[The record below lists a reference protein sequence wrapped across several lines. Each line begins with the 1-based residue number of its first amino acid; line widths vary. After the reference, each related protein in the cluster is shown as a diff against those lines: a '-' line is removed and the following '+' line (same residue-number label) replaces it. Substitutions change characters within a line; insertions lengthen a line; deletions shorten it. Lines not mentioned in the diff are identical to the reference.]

1 MLLINGEVIKD
12 INTDEAI
19 KIVKNNIIKTLS
31 KKLLDIEKVLNAAD
45 KLAQDVIAGKLN
57 KDLEVFLSQDAL
69 LQYDIN
75 SIINMFKKEEL
86 PKKLSLEQGHIPTAS
101 GSGKRFT
108 VATLGSLLHI
118 SAGNVDALPA
128 YSVLEGLLSGNI
140 NILKLPSMDNGFSIY
155 ILKKLIE
162 YEEVLKEYI
171 YVFDTPSSD
180 LETILKLMKIV
191 NAIVVWGSDEA
202 IEAVRKNSPT
212 NTKIIEWGH
221 KLSFA
226 YIEDILVSDEKL
238 IKLAQHIFKTKQ
250 LLCSSCQVIYINT
263 DDFNVVKRFG
273 KRFADILK
281 GIEENYEISN
291 YIKGK
296 IAVELLTK
304 KLESLKSTEEI
315 YSNNNSSVICV
326 NNTTLEVSLQFGNVL
341 VKPLLKEKIIEE
353 LFFNKMYLQS
363 VGIYPK
369 NDELINIL
377 TRLGVTNIS
386 EIDKMSTFDIL
397 ESHDGKF
404 PLFEYSKIVTY

>member
-1 MLLINGEVIKD
+1 MLLINGEIIKD
-12 INTDEAI
+12 IDTDEAI

-31 KKLLDIEKVLNAAD
+31 KKALDVEKVLNAAD
-45 KLAQDVIAGKLN
+45 KLAQDVIEGKLN
-57 KDLEVFLSQDAL
+57 KDLEMFLSQEIL

-75 SIINMFKKEEL
+75 SIINMLKKEEL
-86 PKKLSLEQGHIPTAS
+86 QKKLSLEQGSIPTES
-101 GSGKRFT
+101 KSGKRFK
-108 VATLGSLLHI
+108 VVPLGSLLHI

-155 ILKKLIE
+155 LLKKLID
-162 YEEVLKEYI
+162 YEEELKEYI

-180 LETILKLMKIV
+180 LNTILKLMKIV

-202 IEAVRKNSPT
+202 IEAVRKNAPI

-226 YIEDILVSDEKL
+226 YIEDIFVPDEKL

-263 DDFNVVKRFG
+263 NDFNVVKSFG
-273 KRFADILK
+273 KRFANIIK
-281 GIEENYEISN
+281 GIKGNYEIPN

-304 KLESLKSTEEI
+304 KLEALKSTEEI
-315 YSNNNSSVICV
+315 YDNNNSSVICV
-326 NNTTLEVSLQFGNVL
+326 NNSTLEVSMQFGNVL
-341 VKPLLKEKIIEE
+341 VKPLLKNKIIEE
-353 LFFNKMYLQS
+353 LYFNKMHLQS
-363 VGIYPK
+363 AGIYPK
-369 NDELINIL
+369 HEELINIL
-377 TRLGVTNIS
+377 TRLGITNIS
-386 EIDKMSTFDIL
+386 EVDQMSTFDIL

-404 PLFEYSKIVTY
+404 PLFEYSRIVTY